1 MSNSSYTPGRM
12 KARRTRRTHS
22 EVTKLKGRC
31 QSGKI
36 RLRDHDEAI
45 KALHRTQ
52 ALALVALEVTGST
65 RRAEKRAYYCGM
77 CNGFHLTSKP
87 LAAGFQEAA

>member
-1 MSNSSYTPGRM
+1 MSNLTYTPGRM

-36 RLRDHDEAI
+36 RYRDHDEAI

-52 ALALVALEVTGST
+52 SMAVIALEMTGNTS
-65 RRAEKRAYYCGM
+65 RAEKRTYYCGQ

-87 LAAGFQEAA
+87 LRADFQEAA